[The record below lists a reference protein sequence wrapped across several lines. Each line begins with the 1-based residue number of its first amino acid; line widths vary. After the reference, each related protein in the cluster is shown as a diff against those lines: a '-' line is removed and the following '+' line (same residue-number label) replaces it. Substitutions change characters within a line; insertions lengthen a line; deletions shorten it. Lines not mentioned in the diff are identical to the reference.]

1 MLQEQSNSRTSSL
14 TDYLQ
19 TADLGSDCELCLNFI
34 AQAVCY
40 VFILPS
46 KLSFTFMEQYW
57 SPPVAK
63 LIILSNGA
71 EVLPGRSIISFFK
84 KRKKSC
90 NFFACKIYVEFIQV
104 TASHAKSKES

>member
-1 MLQEQSNSRTSSL
+1 MLQEQSNSHISSDSYKNTCKPAGL
-14 TDYLQ
+14 
-19 TADLGSDCELCLNFI
+19 ASDGKLCLNFT

-63 LIILSNGA
+63 LIILSNGV

-84 KRKKSC
+84 KK
-90 NFFACKIYVEFIQV
+90 NNNNVAIFLY
-104 TASHAKSKES
+104 AKFM